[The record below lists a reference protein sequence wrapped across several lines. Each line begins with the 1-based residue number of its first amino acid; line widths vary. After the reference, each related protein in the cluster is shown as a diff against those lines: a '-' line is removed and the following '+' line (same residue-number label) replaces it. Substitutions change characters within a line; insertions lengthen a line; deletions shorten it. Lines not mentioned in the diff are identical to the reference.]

1 MSKWR
6 SKKEVPLDVIE
17 RGLKDPDWRVRQA
30 AMNAC
35 QGREVPLDVI
45 ERWLKD
51 PDWRVRQAAVN
62 IAKERGVEIPV
73 YRSFE
78 PPEKVYKKCEGGAI
92 VVASLP
98 KDAEVRG
105 TPDGKCRASKAVIL
119 EVIGGFCGEPAGIS
133 LHDGTVW
140 YYAGDEVEIEDFDL
154 SDKEC
159 SAGYHFF
166 CTKEQA
172 EAYGN

>member
-1 MSKWR
+1 M
-6 SKKEVPLDVIE
+6 
-17 RGLKDPDWRVRQA
+17 
-30 AMNAC
+30 
-35 QGREVPLDVI
+35 
-45 ERWLKD
+45 
-51 PDWRVRQAAVN
+51 RQAAVN

-92 VVASLP
+92 VVASIP

-140 YYAGDEVEIEDFDL
+140 YYAGDEVEIEDFDQ
-154 SDKEC
+154 SDEEC